1 MLTVL
6 NQIVTIFAV
15 LATAV
20 VYGTDMCAVLVM
32 KPAYARLDD
41 ATVTKVAGW
50 GHLYGDK
57 RMPVPGAGGVVC
69 SILATVLAILS
80 GRLPSAIASAVAVA
94 ALLAWLVIYVRV
106 AKPINTLQTAAAQS
120 GDIPENA
127 RELQTEW
134 ESVLGA
140 RVVLQG
146 SAVAALCAALAL

>member
-1 MLTVL
+1 MLSAL
-6 NQIVTIFAV
+6 SQIVAIFAV

-20 VYGTDMCAVLVM
+20 VYGTDMCAALIM

-50 GHLYGDK
+50 GHFYGDK

-80 GRLPSAIASAVAVA
+80 GRVPSAIASAVAVA
-94 ALLAWLVIYVRV
+94 ALLAWLVIYLRV

-127 RELQTEW
+127 RELQDKW

-146 SAVAALCAALAL
+146 IAVAALCAALAL

>member
-1 MLTVL
+1 
-6 NQIVTIFAV
+6 
-15 LATAV
+15 
-20 VYGTDMCAVLVM
+20 
-32 KPAYARLDD
+32 
-41 ATVTKVAGW
+41 
-50 GHLYGDK
+50 
-57 RMPVPGAGGVVC
+57 MPIPGAGGVVC

-80 GRLPSAIASAVAVA
+80 GRVPSAIAGAVAVV

-127 RELQTEW
+127 RELQNKW

-146 SAVAALCAALAL
+146 IAVAALCTALAL

>member
-1 MLTVL
+1 MLSL
-6 NQIVTIFAV
+6 LSQIVAIVAV

-20 VYGTDMCAVLVM
+20 VYGTDMCAILIL

-41 ATVTKVAGW
+41 ATVTRVAGW
-50 GHLYGDK
+50 GHFYGDQ
-57 RMPVPGAGGVVC
+57 RMPVPGAGGVVAA
-69 SILATVLAILS
+69 ILATVLAILG
-80 GRLPSAIASAVAVA
+80 GRVPSAIASAVAVA

-106 AKPINTLQTAAAQS
+106 AKPINTLQTAAARS

-127 RELQTEW
+127 RALQDEW

-146 SAVAALCAALAL
+146 IAVAALSTAIAL